1 MTDAKNFILCP
12 GCGKRTKAKA
22 LPQTIMIDFP
32 LFCPHCKSAYIIDLN
47 DTVITKMTKTK

>member
-22 LPQTIMIDFP
+22 LPQTVMIDFP
-32 LFCPHCKSAYIIDLN
+32 LFCPHCKSEYIIDLN
-47 DTVITKMTKTK
+47 DSVITKMTKTK